1 LFHFLRPG
9 EDERQIDENSGLIK
23 DFIADSFTFSR
34 AGSRTI
40 LGCNDRRNLK
50 QTISPTLTKL
60 LTKKIPMMPLTTK
73 EAGSTSL

>member
-1 LFHFLRPG
+1 LFHFLRLG

-23 DFIADSFTFSR
+23 DFIADSFYFFRCWLTDYF
-34 AGSRTI
+34 
-40 LGCNDRRNLK
+40 DRRNLK